1 MFRAISLVDLQKN
14 SELIKYYLQYLKL
27 RREEEIANYQPSD
40 WELLSKEEQ
49 LQIATHHAACNL
61 ERDQELQLEA
71 QILINQ
77 YNRENLAKKKLST
90 ALWKSQQA
98 TTSKLILN
106 SPTLEEFFLTK
117 IFCEINQ

>member
-77 YNRENLAKKKLST
+77 YNRENLANKRLST

-98 TTSKLILN
+98 TTSKLIL
-106 SPTLEEFFLTK
+106 EFPIIRGIFSDK